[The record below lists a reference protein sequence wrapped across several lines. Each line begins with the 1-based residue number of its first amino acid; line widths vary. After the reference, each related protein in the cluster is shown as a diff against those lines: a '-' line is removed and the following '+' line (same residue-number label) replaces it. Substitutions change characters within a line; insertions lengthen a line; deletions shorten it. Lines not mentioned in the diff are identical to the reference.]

1 MNTDRLKVKALT
13 KGDNP
18 EWVEGQ
24 PLGDGI
30 YTPCLMFTEDWYDSQ
45 QRFDRGER
53 VLTQNY
59 TLVDINTLCQ
69 CTGLEDSND
78 DLIYEGDE
86 VVVKD
91 FRPHDEAE
99 YDPLAGVF
107 DEYEDLQAFV
117 EYRNGRHYICSPGYM
132 LGLFGFQSTQM
143 TLTGKN
149 IHDPK

>member
-18 EWVEGQ
+18 EWVEGYYR
-24 PLGDGI
+24 P
-30 YTPCLMFTEDWYDSQ
+30 PSHWVFTYGYIEN
-45 QRFDRGER
+45 RGG
-53 VLTQNY
+53 LQKID
-59 TLVDINTLCQ
+59 VDTLCQ

-91 FRPHDEAE
+91 FRPHDKAE